1 MILARLIWTVLWK
14 ACPLAPPPTR
24 PTTFPVV
31 EDIVARLG
39 CQGVKRALDEA
50 VDACAAMQ
58 NVREGV
64 LRLMR
69 TSETEG
75 SPSKRDHAARRARN
89 YIERYVY
96 LLLFAVYLHEV
107 GPRERGHPPVQLG
120 LTKSV
125 SSPAVTHL
133 GKIKPFRLWM
143 SSLPNVRIYEMLD
156 NIRM

>member
-1 MILARLIWTVLWK
+1 
-14 ACPLAPPPTR
+14 
-24 PTTFPVV
+24 VV
-31 EDIVARLG
+31 EDVVARLG
-39 CQGVKRALDEA
+39 CHAEKRTLDEA
-50 VDACAAMQ
+50 IDSCAAMQ
-58 NVREGV
+58 NLREGV
-64 LRLMR
+64 HKLLRKVQ
-69 TSETEG
+69 TES
-75 SPSKRDHAARRARN
+75 SPSKRDHDKRRANN
-89 YIERYVY
+89 YMERYVY

-156 NIRM
+156 NIRMY